1 MKWKEILLFLVPGVL
16 EIAGI
21 IALSLALGSVPFRWG
36 RIFLAGLALTIIVY
50 VIRHLP
56 GVPPFTHMIVEIL
69 ILVLVI
75 AKVIKVPLSKGFIIV
90 FASVAFL
97 AILEYVVAEVFILVS
112 GMDNETFSSNDMLWF
127 FAGLLQAIIMISA
140 AFIASRHIKPDPD
153 AWKLRAIFP
162 SAVTAQIT

>member
-1 MKWKEILLFLVPGVL
+1 MKWEEILLFLVPGVF

-36 RIFLAGLALTIIVY
+36 RIFWAGLVLTVIVY

-75 AKVIKVPLSKGFIIV
+75 AKVTKVPLSKSFIIV

-97 AILEYVVAEVFILVS
+97 AILEYFISEVFIRFP
-112 GMDNETFSSNDMLWF
+112 GMSIEALSSNDMMWF
-127 FAGLLQAIIMISA
+127 FAGLLQALIIIILA
-140 AFIASRHIKPDPD
+140 IITTKFIKPNQD
-153 AWKLRAIFP
+153 AWKL
-162 SAVTAQIT
+162 